1 MREGMLWFD
10 NSDQRELSAKIERA
24 ARYYQ
29 TKYGTWPTL
38 CFVNPSMLLGG
49 ATGITGI
56 EVRATNS
63 VLPNHFWLG
72 TAENDNSKR
81 AAASA

>member
-10 NSDQRELSAKIERA
+10 NDERRSLNDKIERA
-24 ARYYQ
+24 AQYYQ
-29 TKYGTWPTL
+29 SKYGTRPTL
-38 CFVNPSMLLGG
+38 CFVYPTMLLSGP
-49 ATGITGI
+49 ATLEDI

-72 TAENDNSKR
+72 VLDQSK
-81 AAASA
+81 ASAT

>member
-10 NSDQRELSAKIERA
+10 NSDQRELSAKIDRA
-24 ARYYQ
+24 ARYYH

-38 CFVNPSMLLGG
+38 CFVNPSMLLSGP
-49 ATGITGI
+49 AEVEGI
-56 EVRATNS
+56 EIRATNS

-72 TAENDNSKR
+72 CAEQDNIKRPAATA
-81 AAASA
+81 